1 MLFFYLQVEHDG
13 DQHPAGG
20 HDAVAGPEQWPPAC
34 VLDEQTLV
42 DVVEE
47 ESNIQTRLIRCI
59 RISVCCF
66 PLHCLSSMSGI
77 RNVYV
82 ANDFFSAKKLH
93 LSNHATPRTAWN
105 WFICFLLCNILCVC
119 SLHNVIPL
127 ASKFP
132 FSIFTDGRGSKFSR
146 HFLSPKTAVTWN
158 FKCL

>member
-1 MLFFYLQVEHDG
+1 MLFFYLQVERDG

-82 ANDFFSAKKLH
+82 ANDFFLFFCIFCKKIAFVKSCNSKNSLELIH
-93 LSNHATPRTAWN
+93 LLPTLQL
-105 WFICFLLCNILCVC
+105 IVC
-119 SLHNVIPL
+119 LQL
-127 ASKFP
+127 
-132 FSIFTDGRGSKFSR
+132 TQR
-146 HFLSPKTAVTWN
+146 HPVS
-158 FKCL
+158 

>member
-1 MLFFYLQVEHDG
+1 MLFFYLQVERDS

-47 ESNIQTRLIRCI
+47 ESNIQTRFIRCI

-82 ANDFFSAKKLH
+82 ANDFFYFFVFSPKKLH

-105 WFICFLLCNILCVC
+105 WFICFLLSNILCVC
-119 SLHNVIPL
+119 SLHNAIPL

-132 FSIFTDGRGSKFSR
+132 FSIFT
-146 HFLSPKTAVTWN
+146 ATWN